1 VRPLSPNLPSPA
13 RRRALFL
20 TLVTSVVLAATFLP
34 AQTSVPNRPAPV
46 FVSGDK
52 ADQAEGRLA
61 LEEFRAAGI
70 AGAYWLEFDLRV
82 LPRKGPER
90 TIRGQLY
97 GRRNAQGPL
106 SRLSLASSDG
116 PQSWLIQSGPNP
128 ASWMQSQAQPT
139 PRALT
144 AAESLAPISGTDLT
158 LFDLQMPFLY
168 WEDYVFEG
176 VAKVR
181 SRPAYSFL
189 LYPPADLAAARPD
202 LGAVRVAL
210 DTQFHALVQAEML
223 DARGSLLK
231 SITVLDLKKVGEQW
245 LVKSIDLRNRATK
258 NKTRFEVTAAALNL
272 TLPATVFALE
282 HLGEPTGLPEGTKM
296 ERF

>member
-1 VRPLSPNLPSPA
+1 MFL
-13 RRRALFL
+13 ALL
-20 TLVTSVVLAATFLP
+20 ASVVLPASFVS
-34 AQTSVPNRPAPV
+34 AQTPATNRPAPV

-70 AGAYWLEFDLRV
+70 AGKYWLEFELRV
-82 LPRKGPER
+82 LPHKGAEH
-90 TIRGQLY
+90 TINGQLF
-97 GRRNAQGPL
+97 GERNGQGPL
-106 SRLSLASSDG
+106 TRLTLAGADG
-116 PQSWLIQSGPNP
+116 APTWLIQSGPNP
-128 ASWMQSQAQPT
+128 AAWTQSRLATT
-139 PRALT
+139 PRALS
-144 AAESLAPISGTDLT
+144 AAESLAPLAGTDLT

-168 WEDYVFEG
+168 WEDFVFEG

-189 LYPPADLAAARPD
+189 LYPPADLTAARPD

-210 DTQFHALVQAEML
+210 DTQFHALVQAELL
-223 DARGSLLK
+223 DPQGNAIK

-245 LVKSIDLRNRATK
+245 LVKSIDLRNRASK
-258 NKTRFEVTAAALNL
+258 DKTRFEVTAAALNL
-272 TLPATVFALE
+272 ALPDTIFTPETLATPAALPAGAKV
-282 HLGEPTGLPEGTKM
+282 